1 MLYCKVVSF
10 VFKTIINVCNFCVIH
25 QLYNIVGNLLAYFNK
40 KLKYSHYFSEG
51 VYPNQQS
58 NQNERRHSFNN
69 NNKVLV
75 GGNNG
80 KTNHKDLNTNLIQI
94 NSRDFEKKEPHSAPV
109 LPPLSNPFENM
120 PPALKK
126 FNMPFQKFPAFH
138 RDFEEKEENSNDS
151 ACDEEL
157 RSRGIEN
164 PAMRQVSPEFEFNN
178 SEWQQRP
185 FNNQRFPRNWGP
197 RTNGGGFRPQFG
209 PGPPH
214 MWPRNGP
221 RPPNRWMGP
230 RPQRFW

>member
-1 MLYCKVVSF
+1 M
-10 VFKTIINVCNFCVIH
+10 
-25 QLYNIVGNLLAYFNK
+25 
-40 KLKYSHYFSEG
+40 
-51 VYPNQQS
+51 YPNQQS
-58 NQNERRHSFNN
+58 NQNERRHSFN

-94 NSRDFEKKEPHSAPV
+94 NSRDFEKKEPQSAPV
-109 LPPLSNPFENM
+109 LLPPLSNPFDNM
-120 PPALKK
+120 PPALKS
-126 FNMPFQKFPAFH
+126 FNMPPFQKFPPFQ

-151 ACDEEL
+151 AYEEDL
-157 RSRGIEN
+157 RSRGIEH
-164 PAMRQVSPEFEFNN
+164 PAMRQASPEFEFND

-197 RTNGGGFRPQFG
+197 RTNGGGFRPPFG